1 MSECPVC
8 HGNHHIKDDDGFYM
22 TCTRCLRKPEE
33 MERETVL
40 TTARDLITGDRA
52 KAYGN
57 ASDNLQRIATMWGVV
72 LGCEVTRQQV
82 ADCMIVLKVA
92 RNVEQASFD
101 SYVDICGYAA
111 IGWECS
117 DV

>member
-8 HGNHHIKDDDGFYM
+8 NGNHHIRDDDGSYM
-22 TCTRCLRKPEE
+22 TCTACTRHTDE
-33 MERETVL
+33 MEREAVL
-40 TTARDLITGDRA
+40 ARALDLITGDRA
-52 KAYGN
+52 KTYGN

-82 ADCMIVLKVA
+82 ADCMILVKIA
-92 RNVEQASFD
+92 RNVENATYD

>member
-1 MSECPVC
+1 MSECQVC
-8 HGNHHIKDDDGFYM
+8 NGNHHIKDETGFYM
-22 TCTRCLRKPEE
+22 TCTACMRPADE

-40 TTARDLITGDRA
+40 NTARNLITGDRA

-72 LGCEVTRQQV
+72 LGCQVTRQQV
-82 ADCMIVLKVA
+82 ADCMILLKVA
-92 RNVEQASFD
+92 RNVEKPSFD
-101 SYVDICGYAA
+101 SYVDICGYAG